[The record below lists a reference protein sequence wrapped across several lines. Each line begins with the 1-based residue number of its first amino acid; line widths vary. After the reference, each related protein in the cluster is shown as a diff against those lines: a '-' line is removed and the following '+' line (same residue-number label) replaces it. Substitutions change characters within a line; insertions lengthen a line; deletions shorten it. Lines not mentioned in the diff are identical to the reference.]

1 LRFIEPGEIEM
12 SEGNTASSVAAASP
26 FAQAWVQLKSWAAAE
41 WSAVEGGIEA
51 VIQDVEPVLESDVV
65 AALETFGEAL
75 VQDAVQL
82 LSGGLPSGETISQVA
97 DNLVEKVE
105 TQGKTIAQSTAVA
118 AAGQVVSAAQ
128 TQLGA
133 MTTPAASS

>member
-1 LRFIEPGEIEM
+1 M
-12 SEGNTASSVAAASP
+12 TDGNIASPVPAASA
-26 FAQAWVQLKSWAAAE
+26 FAQAWAQLKVWAAAE

-51 VIQDVEPVLESDVV
+51 VIQDVEPVIESDVV
-65 AALETFGEAL
+65 AALETFGEDL
-75 VQDAVQL
+75 VEDAVQL
-82 LSGGLPSGETISQVA
+82 LSGGLPSDETIGQVA

-118 AAGQVVSAAQ
+118 AAGQVVAAAQ

-133 MTTPAASS
+133 MAALAANS

>member
-1 LRFIEPGEIEM
+1 
-12 SEGNTASSVAAASP
+12 
-26 FAQAWVQLKSWAAAE
+26 
-41 WSAVEGGIEA
+41 
-51 VIQDVEPVLESDVV
+51 VIQDVEPVLESDVI
-65 AALETFGEAL
+65 AALETFGEDL

-82 LSGGLPSGETISQVA
+82 LSGGLPSGAAISQVA

-133 MTTPAASS
+133 MATPAAGT

>member
-1 LRFIEPGEIEM
+1 LGA
-12 SEGNTASSVAAASP
+12 GG
-26 FAQAWVQLKSWAAAE
+26 WWE
-41 WSAVEGGIEA
+41 WSAVEGGIAA

-65 AALETFGEAL
+65 AALETFGEDL
-75 VQDAVQL
+75 VEDAVQL
-82 LSGGLPSGETISQVA
+82 LSGGLPSGEAIGQVA

-133 MTTPAASS
+133 MATQAAS

>member
-1 LRFIEPGEIEM
+1 M

>member
-12 SEGNTASSVAAASP
+12 SQGNTAPSVAASSP
-26 FAQAWVQLKSWAAAE
+26 FAQAWAQLKIWAAAE
-41 WSAVEGGIEA
+41 WSAVEGGIQA

-65 AALETFGEAL
+65 AALETFGEDL
-75 VQDAVQL
+75 VEDAVQL
-82 LSGGLPSGETISQVA
+82 LSGGLSSGETVSQVA
-97 DNLVEKVE
+97 DNLIEKVE
-105 TQGKTIAQSTAVA
+105 TQGKSIADSTAVA

-133 MTTPAASS
+133 MAAPAASA

>member
-1 LRFIEPGEIEM
+1 M
-12 SEGNTASSVAAASP
+12 SEGNTASPVAAASP

-41 WSAVEGGIEA
+41 WSAVEGGIQA
-51 VIQDVEPVLESDVV
+51 VIQDVEPVVESDVI
-65 AALETFGEAL
+65 AALETFGEDL

-133 MTTPAASS
+133 MATQAARS

>member
-1 LRFIEPGEIEM
+1 M
-12 SEGNTASSVAAASP
+12 SEGNTASSVAATSG
-26 FAQAWVQLKSWAAAE
+26 FAQAWAQLKSWAAAE
-41 WSAVEGGIEA
+41 WSAVEGGIAA
-51 VIQDVEPVLESDVV
+51 VIQDVEPVLESDVI
-65 AALETFGEAL
+65 AALATFGEDL

-82 LSGGLPSGETISQVA
+82 LSGGLPSGAAISQVA

-133 MTTPAASS
+133 MATPAAGT